1 MSLEIADGGIQPDWH
16 SQVESAAALFQSLQY
31 LMSPGIMLRVLHHGV
46 FYKAVVFP
54 FFDPE
59 SKHNSP

>member
-1 MSLEIADGGIQPDWH
+1 MSLEITDGGIKPDRH
-16 SQVESAAALFQSLQY
+16 SQVESAASLFQSLQD
-31 LMSPGIMLRVLHHGV
+31 LVGPGIMLRVFHHGV
-46 FYKAVVFP
+46 FYKTVVFP